1 MTSRSIRGK
10 HCVKSVRIRSYSG
23 QLRVSPYSVRMRE
36 NVDQNN
42 SDYGHFLHSA
52 LERNGLTL
60 PLRVFHEVR
69 TKPNAGFGPA
79 NPIVR

>member
-1 MTSRSIRGK
+1 M
-10 HCVKSVRIRSYSG
+10 KSVRIRSYSG